1 MVHMNQEKTIRKWR
15 EQKEQFASEPS
26 PTSFVISPRFV
37 FSSWRFPAILLSFVA
52 VVAFTETALRFY
64 DPRNRNLKGP
74 EGIIATGVS
83 SGAVE
88 GFRVLMILNVAFRIG
103 YSKRIDYS

>member
-26 PTSFVISPRFV
+26 PTSFVIAPRFV
-37 FSSWRFPAILLSFVA
+37 FSSWRFPAILSYVA
-52 VVAFTETALRFY
+52 VVAFTETTLRFY

-74 EGIIATGVS
+74 EGIIATGVA

-88 GFRVLMILNVAFRIG
+88 GFRVLMILNVDFRIG
-103 YSKRIDYS
+103 YIKRIDYA

>member
-37 FSSWRFPAILLSFVA
+37 FSSWRFPVLLLFIT
-52 VVAFTETALRFY
+52 VVTFTETALIFY
-64 DPRNRNLKGP
+64 DPRNRNLKCP

-88 GFRVLMILNVAFRIG
+88 GFRVLMILNVDFRIG